1 MSNFMPDHP
10 VSKMKQPDH
19 KKLAAQK
26 QKAIENQPGANNMA
40 SHTLIDLTAPGQG
53 LKPV

>member
-1 MSNFMPDHP
+1 MNFLPNHP
-10 VSKMKQPDH
+10 VNKMKKPDFD
-19 KKLAAQK
+19 KLAAQK
-26 QKAIENQPGANNMA
+26 QQAIENHPGANNMA